1 MVPFFLGLS
10 WSSKDI
16 RVMSAPASRKASTL
30 RVDDEGEVKLSCN
43 TFLNEIA

>member
-10 WSSKDI
+10 WSSED